1 MLKYI
6 KILIV
11 FVVYTQSFSQEIDI
25 EKNVI
30 LVDGKEWML
39 HEGCKGL
46 HNSCT
51 LSSKDNEEMIYIK
64 YVVIEGELPSTQSN
78 PKGNLSYIKIKF
90 LGTNKIIELDN
101 SSRKSVVKIIYN
113 SKIINEDF
121 TINSEKLERLVEKYG
136 SPFSDRMNKKSETII
151 IKQETSE
158 KDSKGVNIKIG
169 F

>member
-6 KILIV
+6 KILII

-64 YVVIEGELPSTQSN
+64 YVVIEGELPYTQSN
-78 PKGNLSYIKIKF
+78 PKGNLSYMEIKF

-101 SSRKSVVKIIYN
+101 NTRKSVVKIIYN